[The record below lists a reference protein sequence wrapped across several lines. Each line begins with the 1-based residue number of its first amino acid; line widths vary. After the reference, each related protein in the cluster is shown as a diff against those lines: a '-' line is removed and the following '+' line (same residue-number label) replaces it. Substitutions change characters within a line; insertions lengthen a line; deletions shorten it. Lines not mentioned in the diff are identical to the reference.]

1 MASKTHAEIMT
12 ELMSLP
18 KAERDAKVAELSKLC
33 TCATCPTYKGTGE
46 TKLLFCALGKS
57 AVIKNEKECICP
69 ACPVTPAVELK
80 WNFYCT
86 RGSGLQQGR
95 KK

>member
-1 MASKTHAEIMT
+1 MSKTHAEIMSG
-12 ELMSLP
+12 LMTLP
-18 KAERDAKVAELSKLC
+18 KAERDAKVAELTKLC
-33 TCATCPTYKGTGE
+33 TCADCPNFTGTGE

-57 AVIKNEKECICP
+57 AIIKAEKECICP
-69 ACPVTPAVELK
+69 ACPVTPEVALK

-95 KK
+95 KQ